1 MLLKPKKIMIA
12 DDDVGIVELLTLM
25 LKHEGYEVC
34 STFNGATLLDI
45 DTAFPDLI
53 LLDIC
58 MPGVDGRD
66 ICKSLKQKELTKG
79 IPIIMISASDDVE
92 RSVMDA
98 GANDFLAKPFDI
110 KELLKKIEKNLLPTF
125 SS

>member
-1 MLLKPKKIMIA
+1 MIA
-12 DDDVGIVELLTLM
+12 DDDAGIVQLLTLM
-25 LKHEGYEVC
+25 LTHEGYEVC
-34 STFNGATLLDI
+34 STYNGATLLDI
-45 DTAFPDLI
+45 DTEFPDLI

-66 ICKSLKQKELTKG
+66 VCKTLKQKAMTKN
-79 IPIIMISASDDVE
+79 IPIVMISASEDVE

-110 KELLKKIEKNLLPTF
+110 KELLKKIETNLA
-125 SS
+125 SIN